1 MEVKEDDNEEDD
13 NDYQQ
18 SSSNNNN
25 NNQSNNGGNITAASR
40 AGEVT
45 GMALRKTGKHLSAFG
60 ENMLKHLLAEDDD
73 PRRRAEV
80 GTRERERERQRKP
93 FLLFSIEKKKKL
105 SLFFSPLTIHSS
117 SNNHQNDTYL

>member
-1 MEVKEDDNEEDD
+1 MQEYRVQPTLIRAMEVKEDDNEEDYD
-13 NDYQQ
+13 NNYQQ
-18 SSSNNNN
+18 SSSNNNNN

-80 GTRERERERQRKP
+80 GTRERDSGNHFFYFQ
-93 FLLFSIEKKKKL
+93 LKKKKN
-105 SLFFSPLTIHSS
+105 FPFSFPL
-117 SNNHQNDTYL
+117 